1 MPKKRSKKC
10 KKGRVGYSGLFVAG
24 KDAVNVLCLSAR
36 VFWSVCG
43 WKGFCECSMF
53 IC

>member
-1 MPKKRSKKC
+1 MLY
-10 KKGRVGYSGLFVAG
+10 VYLLEYSGLVVAG
-24 KDAVNVLCLSAR
+24 KDAVNTNALCLSAR

-43 WKGFCECSMF
+43 WKGCCECSMF